1 MPVPGIQA
9 PRLRSSAA
17 VERDARKGGGETARL
32 QGAIERVTYTDAATG
47 YSVLRIAPE
56 KGYEPPADASLFRAT
71 RVSAV
76 GRADGPVAG
85 LRVRLAGRWN
95 TSSAH
100 GLQFEFEDLE
110 VLPPDDRAGLV
121 KYLASDRFPG
131 IGEKLAE
138 RIVDQLG
145 LGAIDEI
152 LAHPEKLAEV
162 RGLHAH
168 VRDAL
173 VQAALVEHGT
183 ARVTSFLRT
192 LGLGPMQ
199 AAAVIKKLGPGCEE
213 RLRADPYLLASG
225 VPGFGFASAPIDP
238 VWAYHHPKRA
248 ALVSAAGPIA
258 NFLLAAIAFA
268 VLYILARPESDEGRA
283 VRRIAGTFLML
294 NVLLGI
300 FNLFP
305 VPPLDGAGVL
315 AGLFK
320 PVRTLFGRLDAV
332 PYLKLILVFAVAFNL
347 VEKVF
352 WPVYDSITRLLPYPI

>member
-1 MPVPGIQA
+1 MTSG
-9 PRLRSSAA
+9 RLPLLSIYLS
-17 VERDARKGGGETARL
+17 GGH
-32 QGAIERVTYTDAATG
+32 
-47 YSVLRIAPE
+47 S
-56 KGYEPPADASLFRAT
+56 
-71 RVSAV
+71 
-76 GRADGPVAG
+76 
-85 LRVRLAGRWN
+85 
-95 TSSAH
+95 
-100 GLQFEFEDLE
+100 
-110 VLPPDDRAGLV
+110 
-121 KYLASDRFPG
+121 
-131 IGEKLAE
+131 
-138 RIVDQLG
+138 
-145 LGAIDEI
+145 
-152 LAHPEKLAEV
+152 
-162 RGLHAH
+162 
-168 VRDAL
+168 
-173 VQAALVEHGT
+173 
-183 ARVTSFLRT
+183 
-192 LGLGPMQ
+192 
-199 AAAVIKKLGPGCEE
+199 C
-213 RLRADPYLLASG
+213 
-225 VPGFGFASAPIDP
+225 FGFASAPIDP

-320 PVRTLFGRLDAV
+320 PVRTLFGKLDAV